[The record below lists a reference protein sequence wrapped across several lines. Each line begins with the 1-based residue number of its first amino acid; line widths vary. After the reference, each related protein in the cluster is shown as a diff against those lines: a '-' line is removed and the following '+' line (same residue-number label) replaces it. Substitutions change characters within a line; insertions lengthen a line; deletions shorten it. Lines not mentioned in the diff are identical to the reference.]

1 MYYYIVDGNDGNWFS
16 IDKSYGNI
24 YTKKKLDREER
35 DHYTLQIKTSNEP
48 YKDCSENGI
57 CNIGPSDN
65 PEDDSSVVL
74 VDIFVED
81 KNDNLPNF
89 ETSEY
94 YVGIP
99 YDGKVGDLIL
109 DVKVNDPDIK
119 GNGELSYAI
128 IRSELF
134 PAGSTISAGS
144 LVKDPSPFTMTQN
157 GRLVLG
163 SLMAEFNQDKFVL
176 DIEAVESGSNHRAK
190 AKVNVW
196 IYEPEQLIKLVI
208 AKPPMKVHKNKTLI
222 ISELK
227 NVTRQV
233 VVVDEI
239 RYHIDSQ
246 LGLQRDMTDMYLHV
260 VDEGTNTIVEPE
272 EVLAKV
278 DANVDHLALYYEE
291 AGIRKIILAEES
303 KEQESEFDANLAAL
317 IALLLVLFL
326 GVVMFSLMCC
336 CVKSWVFAASAS
348 SNKPQKLK
356 QEPSP
361 HLDVRAMSAMGGAGI
376 YNSPTSLLEDGPISG
391 GGGGGGVSG
400 GTDNPLWI
408 DQKYKAYEE
417 QELTMTVFSDQD
429 NSVISG
435 NNGAGNGSQSHAPGK
450 YSINYTNIS

>member
-1 MYYYIVDGNDGNWFS
+1 MKELNPELALSKIREMVEKVVD
-16 IDKSYGNI
+16 
-24 YTKKKLDREER
+24 
-35 DHYTLQIKTSNEP
+35 QIKTSNDP
-48 YKDCSENGI
+48 YKECKKGV
-57 CNIGPSDN
+57 CNVGPSDN
-65 PEDDSSVVL
+65 PDVDSSVVL
-74 VDIFVED
+74 VQIFVED

-89 ETSEY
+89 ESSEY

-119 GNGELSYAI
+119 GNGKLTYAI

-134 PAGSTISAGS
+134 PSGSTISAGS
-144 LVKDPSPFTMTQN
+144 LVKDPSPFAMRQN

-208 AKPPMKVHKNKTLI
+208 AKPPMKVHKNKTMI
-222 ISELK
+222 TSELK
-227 NVTRQV
+227 NVTQNI

-239 RYHIDSQ
+239 RYHIDKQ
-246 LGLQRDMTDMYLHV
+246 VGLQRDMTDMYVHV
-260 VDEGTNTIVEPE
+260 VDQGTNTIVEPE
-272 EVLAKV
+272 EVLKKV
-278 DANVDHLALYYEE
+278 DENVDHLALYYEKV
-291 AGIRKIILAEES
+291 GIKKIILAEES
-303 KEQESEFDANLAAL
+303 TEEESEFDANLAAL

-348 SNKPQKLK
+348 NKPQKLK

-376 YNSPTSLLEDGPISG
+376 YNSPTSLMEDGPISG
-391 GGGGGGVSG
+391 GIGGGGVSG

-435 NNGAGNGSQSHAPGK
+435 NGAGNGSQSHAPGNDP
-450 YSINYTNIS
+450 YYTVCISVIN